1 MIQAISHLTFIVR
14 DLDRAGRFFS
24 HLFGAREIYS
34 SGDETF
40 SIARE
45 KFFLIGDIWIAL
57 MEGEPVAKS
66 YNHVAFQ
73 IRPQD
78 YAMYRRRI
86 EQLELEILPERP
98 RQPYEGQSIYFY
110 DYDNHLFELHTG
122 SLTERLVGY
131 AGQISD

>member
-1 MIQAISHLTFIVR
+1 
-14 DLDRAGRFFS
+14 
-24 HLFGAREIYS
+24 
-34 SGDETF
+34 
-40 SIARE
+40 
-45 KFFLIGDIWIAL
+45 

-86 EQLELEILPERP
+86 EQLGLEILPDRP
-98 RQPYEGQSIYFY
+98 RQPCEGQSIYFY
-110 DYDNHLFELHTG
+110 DFDNHLFELHTG
-122 SLTERLVGY
+122 SLTERLAGY